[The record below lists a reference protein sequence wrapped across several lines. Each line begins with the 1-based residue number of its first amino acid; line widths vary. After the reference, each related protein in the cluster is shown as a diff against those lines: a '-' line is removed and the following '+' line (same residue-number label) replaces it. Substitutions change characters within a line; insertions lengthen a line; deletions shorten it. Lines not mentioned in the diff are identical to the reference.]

1 MNTLTM
7 RIDDKTKHR
16 LEKLAKSTSRTK
28 SYLITHAIKDY
39 LEVNEW
45 QVQEIKKG
53 IKEADAGH
61 LINHEDVLKKAID
74 SFGSW
79 EEREEVSVEIVN
91 KLRGDKRGY
100 AKRH

>member
-45 QVQEIKKG
+45 QVQEI
-53 IKEADAGH
+53 
-61 LINHEDVLKKAID
+61 
-74 SFGSW
+74 
-79 EEREEVSVEIVN
+79 
-91 KLRGDKRGY
+91 
-100 AKRH
+100 

>member
-1 MNTLTM
+1 MSFV
-7 RIDDKTKHR
+7 KT
-16 LEKLAKSTSRTK
+16 S
-28 SYLITHAIKDY
+28 ITIP
-39 LEVNEW
+39 
-45 QVQEIKKG
+45 
-53 IKEADAGH
+53 
-61 LINHEDVLKKAID
+61 EDVLSEAKEASDNFSALVTQALKEHLRKRAVKKAID

>member
-1 MNTLTM
+1 MNTITV
-7 RIDDKTKHR
+7 RIDDKTRHR
-16 LEKLAKSTSRTK
+16 LEKLAKSIYRTK
-28 SYLITHAIKDY
+28 PYLITHAIKDY

-45 QVQEIKKG
+45 QAQEIKKG

-79 EEREEVSVEIVN
+79 EEREESSVEIVN
-91 KLRGDKRGY
+91 KIRADKRGY

>member
-1 MNTLTM
+1 MSLV
-7 RIDDKTKHR
+7 KT
-16 LEKLAKSTSRTK
+16 S
-28 SYLITHAIKDY
+28 ITIP
-39 LEVNEW
+39 
-45 QVQEIKKG
+45 
-53 IKEADAGH
+53 
-61 LINHEDVLKKAID
+61 EDVLSEAKEASDNFSALVTQALKEHLRKRAVKKAID